1 MRPSSFFCFHDAM
14 TSSPAP
20 RARPLDPWYSTFH
33 DLMPHR
39 VREILVVSSPYD
51 AFTLEEDGRLTE
63 RIFTEYSELNLS
75 SAPRITHVNTG
86 ASAMELLAQRRF
98 DLVITMA
105 RIADTDVGS
114 FGRKVKARFPAMPVV
129 LLVLSERDLGQFPG
143 GLAPTVIDHVFWW
156 NGDAR
161 ILLAIIKLVEDQL
174 NAPEDTAKAGV
185 RVIIVVEDSVRRYSS
200 FLSILYAELM
210 RQSNSLVYEGVNDLH
225 RLMRMRARPKL
236 VLAKTYE
243 QAMELFLRY
252 RENVVAVI
260 SDASFPR
267 KHGGAEDPAAGF
279 DLIKAMRA
287 WEPEV
292 VVLLQ
297 SADKENAARA
307 AELGVSFVD
316 KNSPELL
323 RQIGTFVTESLGF
336 GDFVFRLPDRTEV
349 ARARD
354 LFQLEALLRTVPDA
368 SVEFHATRNHFS
380 LWLMARS
387 MFGLA
392 REVRKVKSTE
402 FRGIS
407 DLRSYLIHVLEE
419 SRRLQQDGVITD
431 FSSKHTGP
439 GWHFT
444 RLGQGSLGGKARGL
458 AFIHSQL
465 ARHRLQHRFEG
476 LEVRIPRTVVIA
488 TDEFDRFMESNRV
501 FEGGMANTDAKTVL
515 RRCLGGRLSDGL
527 MADLPQALAELK
539 GPLAVRSSSLLEDS
553 QLQPFAGIYATYMVP
568 NNHPDPKVRLEQVC
582 QAIKAVYAST
592 YSDDARAYI
601 GGTPYSLEEEKMGV
615 VIQEVVG
622 RTYGTRHYPHAS
634 GVAVSYNYYPIG
646 HQKAEEGL
654 AMVALG
660 LGQGIVQGGLAVQ
673 FSPSSPGLLP
683 QFGSAKDY
691 LQFTQTSFYAL
702 DLSRPLVDFAAGDA
716 DSSLAQYDLR
726 AAEEDGTLGLVGS
739 VYSRDD
745 DTIRD
750 NVALPGTRLVT
761 FHNVLKYDSLP
772 LAPALATLLELFK
785 QGMGGAVEVE
795 FALDAG
801 DWGKFVSGPRQA
813 PSLYVLQ
820 VRPQATQ
827 ALDAK
832 VDTDLVHEAEVLCRS
847 DRSLGHGVVDDL
859 TDVVVVKRLDLEA
872 QDTPAVAQQV
882 GLINERLRA
891 EGRHYLLIGPGRW
904 GSSDARLGIP
914 VKWGQIS
921 GARAIVETD
930 FADRPVE
937 PSQGTHFFHN
947 VTSFRIGYLS
957 LSNLDRHGTA
967 ESRRIALDWFAAQ
980 PTAFETAEVRHV
992 RLERPLRLLL
1002 DGRKGAAVILKPA
1015 EPKVEDVPAGNG
1027 E

>member
-1 MRPSSFFCFHDAM
+1 M
-14 TSSPAP
+14 TRPAP
-20 RARPLDPWYSTFH
+20 QTRPLDPWYSTFH

-75 SAPRITHVNTG
+75 SAPRITHVSTG
-86 ASAMELLAQRRF
+86 AGAMELLAERRF

-105 RIADTDVGS
+105 RIADTDVS
-114 FGRKVKARFPAMPVV
+114 AFGRKVKARYPNMPTV
-129 LLVLSERDLGQFPG
+129 LLVLSERDLSQFPG
-143 GLAPTVIDHVFWW
+143 GVDPSAIDHVFWW

-161 ILLAIIKLVEDQL
+161 ILLAIIKLIEDHL
-174 NAPEDTAKAGV
+174 NAPEDTSKAGV

-210 RQSNSLVYEGVNDLH
+210 KQSNSLVYEGVNDLH

-236 VLAKTYE
+236 VLAKTYDA
-243 QAMELFLRY
+243 AMALFLRY
-252 RENVVAVI
+252 QDNVVAVI

-267 KHGGAEDPAAGF
+267 RTGVTEDPTAGF
-279 DLIKAMRA
+279 DLIKAIRSR
-287 WEPEV
+287 EPEV

-297 SADKENAARA
+297 SADKENATRA
-307 AELGVSFVD
+307 AELGVPFVD

-323 RQIGTFVTESLGF
+323 KQIGTFVTESLGF

-368 SVEFHATRNHFS
+368 AVEYHATRNHFS

-402 FRGIS
+402 FRGIG
-407 DLRSYLIHVLEE
+407 DLRNYLIHVLEE
-419 SRRLQQDGVITD
+419 SRRLQQEGVITD
-431 FSSKHTGP
+431 FTARLDRTNA
-439 GWHFT
+439 HFT
-444 RLGQGSLGGKARGL
+444 RLGKGSLGGKARGL
-458 AFIHSQL
+458 AFIHALLSRNQL
-465 ARHRLQHRFEG
+465 RHRFDGMAL
-476 LEVRIPRTVVIA
+476 RIPRTVVIA
-488 TDEFDRFMESNRV
+488 TDEFDRFMESNRI
-501 FEGGMANTDAKTVL
+501 FEGGMASTDAKTVL
-515 RRCLGGRLSDGL
+515 KRCLSGRLSESL
-527 MADLPQALAELK
+527 MRDLPQALADMK

-568 NNHPDPKVRLEQVC
+568 NNHPNPAVRLEQLC

-634 GVAVSYNYYPIG
+634 GVAVSYNYYPLG
-646 HQKAEEGL
+646 HQKADEGL
-654 AMVALG
+654 AMMALG

-691 LQFTQTSFYAL
+691 LQYTQTSFYGL
-702 DLSRPLVDFAAGDA
+702 DLTNSTVDFNEGYDVG
-716 DSSLAQYDLR
+716 LKQYDLR
-726 AAEEDGTLGLVGS
+726 AAEEDGTFALVGS

-745 DTIRD
+745 DTVRD
-750 NVALPGTRLVT
+750 NVKLPGTRLVT
-761 FHNVLKYDSLP
+761 FHNIVKYETLP
-772 LAPALATLLELFK
+772 VAPALASLLTLFK
-785 QGMGGAVEVE
+785 LGMGGPVEIE
-795 FALDAG
+795 FALDGG
-801 DWGKFVSGPRQA
+801 DWGRYPEAGRPPQE
-813 PSLYVLQ
+813 PTLYVLQ

-827 ALDAK
+827 AFDAQ
-832 VDTDLVHEAEVLCRS
+832 VDTESVEPAQVLCRT
-847 DRSLGHGVVDDL
+847 DRSLGHGIVEGISDL
-859 TDVVVVKRLDLEA
+859 VLVKRLDLEA
-872 QDTPAVAQQV
+872 KDTPGVANEV
-882 GLINERLRA
+882 GVINARLQA
-891 EGRHYLLIGPGRW
+891 EGRPYLLVGPGRW

-914 VKWGQIS
+914 VKWAQIA

-930 FADRPVE
+930 FADRQVE

-947 VTSFRIGYLS
+947 VTSFRIGYLT
-957 LSNLDRHGTA
+957 LSNVDRQGTA
-967 ESRRIALDWFAAQ
+967 QNRWLDQAWLAKQ
-980 PTAFETAEVRHV
+980 TTTFETADVRHV
-992 RLERPLRLLL
+992 RLEKPLRILL
-1002 DGRKGAAVILKPA
+1002 DGRNSTAVILKPQDA
-1015 EPKVEDVPAGNG
+1015 VDAATLRSPTE
-1027 E
+1027 

>member
-1 MRPSSFFCFHDAM
+1 MPHHSAL
-14 TSSPAP
+14 P
-20 RARPLDPWYSTFH
+20 ARPLDPWYSTFH

-75 SAPRITHVNTG
+75 SAPRITHVATG
-86 ASAMELLAQRRF
+86 AGAMELMAQRRF

-105 RIADTDVGS
+105 RIADMDVS
-114 FGRKVKARFPAMPVV
+114 AFGRKVKGRFPSMPVV
-129 LLVLSERDLGQFPG
+129 LLVLTERDLSQFPG
-143 GLAPTVIDHVFWW
+143 GVDQSAIDHVFWW

-161 ILLAIIKLVEDQL
+161 ILLAIIKLVEDTL

-200 FLSILYAELM
+200 FLSLLYAELM
-210 RQSNSLVYEGVNDLH
+210 KQSNSLVYEGVNDLH

-236 VLAKTYE
+236 VLAKTYG
-243 QAMELFLRY
+243 QAMALYMRY

-267 KHGGAEDPAAGF
+267 TTGQEEDPNAGF
-279 DLIKAMRA
+279 DLLRA
-287 WEPEV
+287 IRAQAPDV

-297 SADKENAARA
+297 SADPGNAVRA
-307 AELGVSFVD
+307 AELGVAYVD
-316 KNSPELL
+316 KNSPDLL
-323 RQIGTFVTESLGF
+323 KQIGTFVTESLGF

-368 SVEFHATRNHFS
+368 SVEFHATHNHFS

-392 REVRKVKSTE
+392 REVRPVKKSE
-402 FRGIS
+402 FKGIS
-407 DLRSYLIHVLEE
+407 DLRGYLIHVLEE
-419 SRRLQQDGVITD
+419 SRRLQQEGVITD
-431 FSSKHTGP
+431 FSSKLAGP
-439 GWHFT
+439 GSHFT
-444 RLGQGSLGGKARGL
+444 RLGKGSLGGKARGL
-458 AFIHSQL
+458 AFIHALL
-465 ARHRLQHRFEG
+465 ARNQLRHRFEG
-476 LEVRIPRTVVIA
+476 MQLRIPRSVVIA
-488 TDEFDRFMESNRV
+488 TDEFDRFMESNRI
-501 FEGGMANTDAKTVL
+501 FEGGMASTDARTVL
-515 RRCLGGRLSDGL
+515 RRCLAGRLSDTL
-527 MADLPQALAELK
+527 MRELPQALAEMT

-568 NNHPDPKVRLEQVC
+568 NNHPDPRVRLEELC
-582 QAIKAVYAST
+582 RAIKAVYAST
-592 YSDDARAYI
+592 YSEDARAYI

-622 RTYGTRHYPHAS
+622 QTYGTRHYPHAS
-634 GVAVSYNYYPIG
+634 GVAVSYNYYPLG

-654 AMVALG
+654 AMIALG

-702 DLSRPLVDFAAGDA
+702 DLSRSTVDFLA
-716 DSSLAQYDLR
+716 DDVASLRQFDLR
-726 AAEEDGTLGLVGS
+726 AAEEDGALALVGS

-745 DTIRD
+745 DTVRD
-750 NVALPGTRLVT
+750 NVQLPGTRLVT
-761 FHNVLKYDSLP
+761 FHNILKYATLP
-772 LAPALATLLELFK
+772 VAPALEALLELFTA
-785 QGMGGAVEVE
+785 GMGGPVEIE

-801 DWGKFVSGPRQA
+801 DWGRFPSAGRAPRE
-813 PSLYVLQ
+813 PTLFVLQ

-827 ALDAK
+827 ALDSTVD
-832 VDTDLVHEAEVLCRS
+832 VDTVDEAQVLCRS
-847 DRSLGHGVVDDL
+847 DRSLGHGVIDGISDL
-859 TDVVVVKRLDLEA
+859 VVVKRLDLEA
-872 QDTPAVAQQV
+872 HETPAIAMQV
-882 GLINERLRA
+882 GELNARLVK
-891 EGRHYLLIGPGRW
+891 EKKPYLLVGPGRW

-914 VKWGQIS
+914 VKWAQIA
-921 GARAIVETD
+921 GAKAIVETD
-930 FADRPVE
+930 FKDRQVE

-947 VTSFRIGYLS
+947 VTSFRIGYLT
-957 LSNLDRHGTA
+957 LSNIDRHATA
-967 ESRRIALDWFAAQ
+967 EQRRIDASWLAAQ
-980 PTAFETAEVRHV
+980 PTASETAEVRHI
-992 RLERPLRLLL
+992 RLERPLRILL
-1002 DGRKGAAVILKPA
+1002 DGRKSTAVILKPA
-1015 EPKVEDVPAGNG
+1015 PEVSEDPMAAALAPN

>member
-1 MRPSSFFCFHDAM
+1 MHK
-14 TSSPAP
+14 PAQP
-20 RARPLDPWYSTFH
+20 GRPLDPWYSTFH

-75 SAPRITHVNTG
+75 SAPRITHVATG
-86 ASAMELLAQRRF
+86 AGAMELMANRRF

-105 RIADTDVGS
+105 RIADTDVS
-114 FGRKVKARFPAMPVV
+114 AFGKKVKASYPNMPLV
-129 LLVLSERDLGQFPG
+129 LLVLTERDLTQFPG
-143 GLAPTVIDHVFWW
+143 GVAPASVDHVFWW

-161 ILLAIIKLVEDQL
+161 ILLAIIKLVEDSL

-200 FLSILYAELM
+200 FLSLLYAELM
-210 RQSNSLVYEGVNDLH
+210 KQSNSLVYEGVNDLH

-236 VLAKTYE
+236 VLAKTYG
-243 QAMELFLRY
+243 QAMALFTRY
-252 RENVVAVI
+252 KDNVVAVI

-267 KHGGAEDPAAGF
+267 AADQEEDPNAGF
-279 DLIKAMRA
+279 DLIRA
-287 WEPEV
+287 IRAQDPEM

-297 SADKENAARA
+297 SADPGNAERA
-307 AELGVSFVD
+307 TELGVAYAD
-316 KNSPELL
+316 KNSPDLL
-323 RQIGTFVTESLGF
+323 KQIATFVTESLGF
-336 GDFVFRLPDRTEV
+336 GDFVFRMPDRTEV

-368 SVEFHATRNHFS
+368 SVEYHATANHFS

-392 REVRKVKSTE
+392 REVRPVKRSE
-402 FRGIS
+402 FRGTA
-407 DLRSYLIHVLEE
+407 DLRGYLIHVLEE
-419 SRRLQQDGVITD
+419 SRRHQQEGVITD
-431 FSSKHTGP
+431 FSSKLAGP
-439 GWHFT
+439 GSLFT
-444 RLGQGSLGGKARGL
+444 RLGKGSLGGKARGL
-458 AFIHSQL
+458 AFIHALL
-465 ARHRLQHRFEG
+465 ARNGLQNRFEG
-476 LEVRIPRTVVIA
+476 MQVRIPRTIVIA
-488 TDEFDRFMESNRV
+488 TDEFDRFMESNGI
-501 FEGGMANTDAKTVL
+501 FESGLVKTSARAVL
-515 RRCLGGRLSDGL
+515 ERCLAGRLPDTL
-527 MADLPQALAELK
+527 LRDLPQALAYMT

-568 NNHPDPKVRLEQVC
+568 NNHPDPRVRLEELC

-601 GGTPYSLEEEKMGV
+601 GGTPYSIEEEKMAV

-622 RTYGTRHYPHAS
+622 HAHGERFYPHAS
-634 GVAVSYNYYPIG
+634 GVAVSYNYYPLG

-660 LGQGIVQGGLAVQ
+660 LGQTIVQGGLAVQ

-691 LQFTQTSFYAL
+691 LQFTQTAFYAL
-702 DLSRPLVDFAAGDA
+702 DLSRSQVNFFGGHDA
-716 DSSLAQYDLR
+716 SLKQFELR
-726 AAEEDGTLGLVGS
+726 DAEADGTLALVGS

-750 NVALPGTRLVT
+750 NLTMPGTRLVT
-761 FHNVLKYDSLP
+761 FHNILKHEALP
-772 LAPALATLLELFK
+772 LAPALEALLELFK

-795 FALDAG
+795 FALDGG
-801 DWGKFVSGPRQA
+801 DWGRFTPRGAVPEQ
-813 PSLYVLQ
+813 PTLYVLQ

-832 VDTDLVHEAEVLCRS
+832 VETEDLDEATVLCRT
-847 DRSLGHGVVDDL
+847 DRSLGHGVIDGL
-859 TDVVVVKRLDLEA
+859 TDLVVVKRRDLEA
-872 QDTPAVAQQV
+872 SETPAIADQV
-882 GLINERLRA
+882 GQINARLQA
-891 EGRHYLLIGPGRW
+891 EGRPYVLVGPGRW

-914 VKWGQIS
+914 VKWAQIA
-921 GARAIVETD
+921 GAKAIVETD
-930 FADRPVE
+930 FADRQVE

-947 VTSFRIGYLS
+947 VTSFRIGYLT
-957 LSNLDRHGTA
+957 LSNLDRHASAERRRLDTA
-967 ESRRIALDWFAAQ
+967 WLEAQ
-980 PTAFETAEVRHV
+980 PTIFETAEVRHV
-992 RLERPLRLLL
+992 RLDKPLKVLL
-1002 DGRKGAAVILKPA
+1002 DGRKSTAVILKPEA
-1015 EPKVEDVPAGNG
+1015 PEPVPLLS
-1027 E
+1027 EE